1 MATKKAG
8 GSTQLGRDSQSKRL
22 GVKLFDGQ
30 VAKPG
35 NIIVRQRGLEIRPG
49 KNVLAGKD
57 YTLFSVTEGYVQF
70 YQRKVKR
77 FTGHVLPAKFVEV
90 TTEQPKRIDTNQ
102 AAVLKA
108 KVEAKKAVLKA
119 RKRGYQPAT
128 DRPLPHGIRKR
139 RNAKNSVKN

>member
-8 GSTQLGRDSQSKRL
+8 GSTQLGRDSQAKRL

-57 YTLFSVTEGYVQF
+57 YTLFSTTEGYVRF
-70 YQRKVKR
+70 YQRKLKR
-77 FTGHVLPAKFVEV
+77 YTGHILPAKFVQV
-90 TTEQPKRIDTNQ
+90 TDEAPKKIDTNQ
-102 AAVLKA
+102 AQILKA
-108 KVEAKKAVLKA
+108 KTEAMQKQIGS
-119 RKRGYQPAT
+119 RKRGYSPAF

-139 RNAKNSVKN
+139 RNAKNAV